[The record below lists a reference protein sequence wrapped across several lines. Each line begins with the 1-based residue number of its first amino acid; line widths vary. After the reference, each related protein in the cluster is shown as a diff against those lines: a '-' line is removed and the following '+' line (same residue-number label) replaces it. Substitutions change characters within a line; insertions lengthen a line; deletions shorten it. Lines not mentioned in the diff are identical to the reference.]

1 MFFEFGEEWLVLN
14 YKSFDMK
21 KPLLFLVVS
30 LILSSCITVKVYKME
45 PNATVEPKKPIQKKS
60 ALISS
65 GMVAPLMEGDT
76 EIFFFGE
83 DASELQA
90 LDFSDSI
97 VHPKHANK
105 RVFVFKSK
113 DADEAVRWVTQ
124 LGDSLELQ
132 EQNVSEFSGNSVLI
146 SKDKK
151 NIRFNIQTDDAQPI
165 IIIDGKEMT
174 ADFDMDSLD
183 VDTIESIDVLKG
195 QKALQ
200 KVGAKG
206 KNGVILIR
214 LKK

>member
-1 MFFEFGEEWLVLN
+1 
-14 YKSFDMK
+14 MK
-21 KPLLFLVVS
+21 KIFLFTLLIV
-30 LILSSCITVKVYKME
+30 IMSSCITLKGYNME
-45 PNATVEPKKPIQKKS
+45 SNSEVDPKKPIRKKL

-65 GMVAPLMEGDT
+65 GIIAPLMDGDT

-83 DASELQA
+83 DASELHSI
-90 LDFSDSI
+90 DFSDSL
-97 VHPKHANK
+97 VNPKHSNK

-113 DADEAVRWVTQ
+113 DADEAIRWVTQ

-165 IIIDGKEMT
+165 IIIDGKEMDT
-174 ADFDMDSLD
+174 DFDMDSLD
-183 VDTIESIDVLKG
+183 FDTIESMDVLKG

-206 KNGVILIR
+206 KNGVIIIR

>member
-1 MFFEFGEEWLVLN
+1 
-14 YKSFDMK
+14 MK
-21 KPLLFLVVS
+21 KLLLFIVLSV
-30 LILSSCITVKVYKME
+30 IMSSCITVKVYKME
-45 PNATVEPKKPIQKKS
+45 PNSTVEPKKPIRKKS

-65 GMVAPLMEGDT
+65 GMLAPLMDGDT

-83 DASELQA
+83 DASELHSI
-90 LDFSDSI
+90 DFSDSL
-97 VHPKHANK
+97 VNPKHSNK

-113 DADEAVRWVTQ
+113 DADEAIRWVTQ

-165 IIIDGKEMT
+165 IDGKEMDT
-174 ADFDMDSLD
+174 DFDTDSLD
-183 VDTIESIDVLKG
+183 VDTIESMDVLKG

-206 KNGVILIR
+206 KNGVIIIR

>member
-1 MFFEFGEEWLVLN
+1 
-14 YKSFDMK
+14 MK
-21 KPLLFLVVS
+21 KSLFFLVVS
-30 LILSSCITVKVYKME
+30 VILSSCITVKVYKME
-45 PNATVEPKKPIQKKS
+45 PNATVEPEKPIQKKS

-65 GMVAPLMEGDT
+65 GMLAPLMDGDT

-83 DASELQA
+83 DASELHSID
-90 LDFSDSI
+90 LSDSL
-97 VHPKHANK
+97 VSPKHSNK

-113 DADEAVRWVTQ
+113 DADEAIRWVTQ

-132 EQNVSEFSGNSVLI
+132 EQNVSGFSGNSVLI

-151 NIRFNIQTDDAQPI
+151 NIRFNIKSDNTKPI
-165 IIIDGKEMT
+165 IIIDGKEMA

-183 VDTIESIDVLKG
+183 VDTIESMDVLKG

>member
-1 MFFEFGEEWLVLN
+1 
-14 YKSFDMK
+14 
-21 KPLLFLVVS
+21 
-30 LILSSCITVKVYKME
+30 
-45 PNATVEPKKPIQKKS
+45 
-60 ALISS
+60 
-65 GMVAPLMEGDT
+65 
-76 EIFFFGE
+76 
-83 DASELQA
+83 
-90 LDFSDSI
+90 
-97 VHPKHANK
+97 
-105 RVFVFKSK
+105 VFVFKSK

-124 LGDSLELQ
+124 LGDSLKLQ

-165 IIIDGKEMT
+165 IIIDGKEMA

>member
-1 MFFEFGEEWLVLN
+1 
-14 YKSFDMK
+14 MK
-21 KPLLFLVVS
+21 KLFLFIVLSV
-30 LILSSCITVKVYKME
+30 IMSSCITVKVYKME
-45 PNATVEPKKPIQKKS
+45 SNSTDEPKKPIRKKS

-65 GMVAPLMEGDT
+65 GMLAPLMDGDT

-83 DASELQA
+83 DASELHSI
-90 LDFSDSI
+90 DFSDSL
-97 VHPKHANK
+97 VNPKHSNK

-113 DADEAVRWVTQ
+113 DADEAIRWVTQ

-165 IIIDGKEMT
+165 IIIDGKEMDT
-174 ADFDMDSLD
+174 DFDMDSLD
-183 VDTIESIDVLKG
+183 VDTIESMDVLKG

-206 KNGVILIR
+206 KNGVIIIR

>member
-1 MFFEFGEEWLVLN
+1 MVLSVIMN
-14 YKSFDMK
+14 
-21 KPLLFLVVS
+21 
-30 LILSSCITVKVYKME
+30 SCITIKVYKME
-45 PNATVEPKKPIQKKS
+45 PNSTDEPKKPIRKKS

-65 GMVAPLMEGDT
+65 GILAPLMNGDT

-83 DASELQA
+83 DASELHSI
-90 LDFSDSI
+90 DFSDSL
-97 VHPKHANK
+97 VSPKHSNK

-113 DADEAVRWVTQ
+113 DADEAIRWVTQ

-132 EQNVSEFSGNSVLI
+132 EQQASKFSGSSVII

-151 NIRFNIQTDDAQPI
+151 NVMFNIKSDDTKPI
-165 IIIDGKEMT
+165 IIIDGKEMDT
-174 ADFDMDSLD
+174 DFDMDSLD
-183 VDTIESIDVLKG
+183 VDTIESMDVLKG

-206 KNGVILIR
+206 KNCVIIIR